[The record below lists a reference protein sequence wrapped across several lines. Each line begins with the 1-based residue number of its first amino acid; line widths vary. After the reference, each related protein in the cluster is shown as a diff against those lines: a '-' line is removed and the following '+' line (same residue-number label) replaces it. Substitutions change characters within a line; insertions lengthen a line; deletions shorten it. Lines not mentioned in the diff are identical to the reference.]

1 MAFLRTRR
9 DFFRLSLS
17 LIGGIALSD
26 LGEAFSAPKVRW
38 PLISCETYSLRD
50 LLFSR
55 RASLEDT
62 PALLKELQIP
72 GIAVND
78 MFFPAWETSYLEK
91 LKKAIADSG
100 RVITALIM
108 EGNLAIDDPSAR
120 QRQIETDMAKIRA
133 AGSLGAPVVRINLG
147 GTGDPEKDDT
157 VGVERCISAFK
168 EMLPLAK
175 KLKIKITIENHGGVS
190 RSADNILKIIK
201 GTDPKWVGSCL
212 DFGNWPEEVR
222 YESCQKL
229 APYAYHTHAKSY
241 SFREDGEE
249 ARIDYGRILKMLRDA
264 RYKGALSIEF
274 EGGGDPIEGVKKTR
288 DLLLKH
294 WPGLTLG

>member
-1 MAFLRTRR
+1 MALLRTRR
-9 DFFRLSLS
+9 DFFRLSLG
-17 LIGGIALSD
+17 LIGGIALRD
-26 LGEAFSAPKVRW
+26 LGEAFSTPKVRW

-78 MFFPAWETSYLEK
+78 MFFPSWETSYLEK

-108 EGNLAIDDPSAR
+108 EGNLAMDDPSAR
-120 QRQIETDMAKIRA
+120 QRQIETDIAKIRA
-133 AGSLGAPVVRINLG
+133 AGFLGAPVVRINLG

-175 KLKIKITIENHGGVS
+175 KLKIKMTIENHGGVS
-190 RSADNILKIIK
+190 RTADNILKVIK

-229 APYAYHTHAKSY
+229 APYTYHTHAKSY

-274 EGGGDPIEGVKKTR
+274 EGGGDPLEGVKKTR